1 MSKHLKIFSVLYSLS
16 PIIGIL
22 QKKSNSFINQKKIV
36 FYLTII
42 KCLKLWEITGSYC
55 GKSPKK
61 QKRQKIWLFSH
72 FLDFSE
78 N

>member
-1 MSKHLKIFSVLYSLS
+1 MIVSPIKSSPFTHKNLKSFSILDSSS

-42 KCLKLWEITGSYC
+42 KRLKSWEIIGSYC
-55 GKSPKK
+55 SKSLKK
-61 QKRQKIWLFSH
+61 
-72 FLDFSE
+72 
-78 N
+78 